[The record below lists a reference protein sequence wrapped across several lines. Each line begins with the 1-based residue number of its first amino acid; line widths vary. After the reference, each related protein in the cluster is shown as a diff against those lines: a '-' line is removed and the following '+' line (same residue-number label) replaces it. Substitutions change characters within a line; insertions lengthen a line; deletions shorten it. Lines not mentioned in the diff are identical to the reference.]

1 MHDKSEKVRRVSQL
15 VVLSSLTIVL
25 RVVFGPFPN
34 IKPLTAIFLISSVLF
49 QFAGEL
55 DIDDTSDGRE
65 WLAFWIW
72 NSCFVASS

>member
-25 RVVFGPFPN
+25 RGGWAISQYKASHGYFPHC
-34 IKPLTAIFLISSVLF
+34 SVLF

-65 WLAFWIW
+65 WPAIWIW
-72 NSCFVASS
+72 HSCFVASS